1 MSRWAQ
7 FVAPGPW
14 ASGRPAEPARHRG
27 QPARPTTQALSP
39 RGAGVRQSL
48 LLGAGKRRAA
58 VHALRSA
65 VRSLLGRCQQGAPR
79 HGFRFKNK
87 LYAVDAS
94 TIDLCP
100 AAFPWAS
107 FRRKNDNTNHR
118 RDDRRG
124 SAIAT
129 HEPPQGPVTSN
140 ATDPLVNG
148 ETLAGT
154 TKDASVGGLVGV
166 AVAASVGTARRRR
179 RRSAAPRSATTG
191 TWKAGQPL
199 GGSHAS
205 PYAPTSQ
212 CIAAVARQVVGQ
224 PRPRSPQKPATV
236 RGRPKLSLGIP
247 PGIAYGIGS
256 DDPRCSWQPLVN
268 EAVLQTSRLHTEHY
282 A

>member
-191 TWKAGQPL
+191 TWKAGQPWEVAMHRLTHRRPNASQRSPGKLSGNL
-199 GGSHAS
+199 GHG
-205 PYAPTSQ
+205 
-212 CIAAVARQVVGQ
+212 
-224 PRPRSPQKPATV
+224 RPRSLQLSAGDPNYLLES
-236 RGRPKLSLGIP
+236 RPELRMEL
-247 PGIAYGIGS
+247 AVTTHVVHGS
-256 DDPRCSWQPLVN
+256 RW
-268 EAVLQTSRLHTEHY
+268 
-282 A
+282 